1 MAGLYS
7 QTDPA
12 HSIVAVTESD
22 TTADPNGPFR
32 GIIIDDASTSAVK
45 FTMPGG
51 GNVTLTNLAIGVI
64 HWINVTRVWSTGT
77 DATLVYGVK

>member
-32 GIIIDDASTSAVK
+32 GIMIDDAATSAVK
-45 FTMPGG
+45 FTMPGDVD
-51 GNVTLTNLAIGVI
+51 VTLTNLAIGVI
-64 HWINVTRVWSTGT
+64 HWISVTRVWATGT
-77 DATLVYGVK
+77 NATLVYGIK